1 MHFNWW
7 HGSKEISPGNQQPWH
22 MEHTSSH
29 PITEVKQPWAL
40 LVLGWATAWE
50 HSITFFT
57 FFTLL
62 TANFPILPFY
72 ESLMHSKGKLWATF
86 WHDCH
91 LHTSCIAV
99 QMLLNQNQ
107 PLQVIAFSTIGYLWA
122 AQHELPIIKIFIPD
136 FFTVNLFLAPIDRI
150 LCHGQFRIEAQS
162 LQKRSDHPLSSLL
175 LQLLLNRVCTSIG
188 GMAPKR
194 SHPAANS
201 RGPWNT
207 PILIQSL
214 KLSNVEPC

>member
-1 MHFNWW
+1 
-7 HGSKEISPGNQQPWH
+7 
-22 MEHTSSH
+22 
-29 PITEVKQPWAL
+29 
-40 LVLGWATAWE
+40 
-50 HSITFFT
+50 
-57 FFTLL
+57 
-62 TANFPILPFY
+62 
-72 ESLMHSKGKLWATF
+72 MHSKGKLWATF

-99 QMLLNQNQ
+99 QMLLNPNQ

-150 LCHGQFRIEAQS
+150 LCHGQFWIEAQS
-162 LQKRSDHPLSSLL
+162 LQKRSDLLLPSLL
-175 LQLLLNRVCTSIG
+175 LQLLLNRVCTTID

-194 SHPAANS
+194 SHPATNS

-207 PILIQSL
+207 SVLIQSL